1 MKKYL
6 VKLFD
11 FLRIESTLKKYYK
24 WTKFRFVQFLNNT
37 FNVNVI
43 KQNFDYKLIPI
54 IIISFNQLFYLK
66 KLINFLKVHNYKNIV
81 IIDNN
86 SSYQP
91 LIKYFNE
98 IESTVTIHRLKQ
110 NYGHLVFW
118 KVKELFEQ
126 YSNGYY
132 AITDADINPIEECPE
147 DFLLYFKKVLN
158 KNMNITKVG
167 YSLKI
172 DDIPDTNFNKEKI
185 VKWESQFWR
194 SKTNE
199 GDFKAG
205 IDTTFALYRPK
216 YIHDEGSFLRGCR
229 TNFPYSARHG
239 GWYINNNELTDEQ
252 IFYFK
257 SCNDSSSWRVDKN
270 GDLINQD
277 YNI

>member
-1 MKKYL
+1 MKEYL

-11 FLRIESTLKKYYK
+11 FIRIESILKEQFKK
-24 WTKFRFVQFLNNT
+24 TKFRLIQFLNNV
-37 FNVNVI
+37 FNIMLI

-66 KLINFLKVHNYKNIV
+66 KLINFLKRHNYKNII

-86 SSYQP
+86 SSYPP
-91 LIKYFNE
+91 LIEYFNE

-118 KVKELFEQ
+118 KVKELFEI

-132 AITDADINPIEECPE
+132 AITDADINPILECPE

-167 YSLKI
+167 FSLKI

-194 SKTNE
+194 TKTND

-216 YIHDEGSFLRGCR
+216 YIHDEGLFLRGCR
-229 TNFPYSARHG
+229 TNFPYIARHG
-239 GWYINNNELTDEQ
+239 GWYINNNKLTEEQ
-252 IFYFK
+252 IFYFQN
-257 SCNDSSSWRVDKN
+257 CNNSSSWRVNEN
-270 GDLINQD
+270 GELINQD